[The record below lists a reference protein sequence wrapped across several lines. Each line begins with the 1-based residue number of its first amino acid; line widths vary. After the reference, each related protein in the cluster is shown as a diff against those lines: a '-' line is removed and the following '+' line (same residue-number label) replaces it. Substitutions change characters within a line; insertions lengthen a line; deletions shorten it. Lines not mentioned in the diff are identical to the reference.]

1 MKFGFIIF
9 GLLIPLI
16 VSADVVTEWNEIT
29 ITTETTAKQLPFE
42 ASRTMAI
49 VHTAIFDAVNS
60 IDQQYT
66 PYKTKIDAPAGSSV
80 EAAAITAA
88 YTTLVA
94 LFPDQKSSL
103 DSAYNNSL
111 SKISAAVDS
120 KNNGI
125 AVGQKAAAAILAFRQ
140 SDGSDAPNVYQPKT
154 TAGVYVPTMLP
165 LGSTWGNVKP
175 WVMQSSSQFRPGPP
189 PDLTSTEWSHDFEES
204 KTLGGKKSTTRTA
217 EQTEIA
223 KCWTLTGPA
232 SWDPVVRQLAAS
244 PGRSIIQ
251 NAHLFA
257 LVEIATA
264 DAYISVFDAKYTY
277 NFWRPITAIRNA
289 AIDGN
294 DATTAVADWEPLID
308 TPMHPEY
315 PCAHCITSAAAGV
328 VLENEFGTGTLPVFK
343 MNSPMSKDVV
353 RQWTTIKQYVDEVSA
368 ARIYGGIHYR
378 NSTVVGQE
386 MGRKIGQL
394 AIENYM
400 RPGLRGGGARKPGL

>member
-1 MKFGFIIF
+1 MRLWFIIF
-9 GLLIPLI
+9 ALLIPLI
-16 VSADVVTEWNEIT
+16 VSADVVTDWNEIT
-29 ITTETTAKQLPFE
+29 ITTETAAKQLPFE

-60 IDQQYT
+60 IEPHYK
-66 PYKTKIDAPAGSSV
+66 PYKIKIDAPAGSSI

-94 LFPDQKSSL
+94 LFSDQKNSL
-103 DSAYNNSL
+103 DSAYANSL
-111 SKISAAVDS
+111 SKISANADS

-125 AVGQKAAAAILAFRQ
+125 AVGQKAASAILAFRQ
-140 SDGSDAPNVYQPKT
+140 SDGSDAPNSYQPKT
-154 TAGVYVPTMLP
+154 TAGVYVPTILP
-165 LGSTWGNVKP
+165 IGSTWGNVKP
-175 WVMQSSSQFRPGPP
+175 WAMQSGSQFRPGPP
-189 PDLTSTEWSHDFEES
+189 PALTSPEWSRDFEES
-204 KTLGGKKSTTRTA
+204 KTIGGKKSTIRTA

-223 KCWTLTGPA
+223 KCWTLTGPS
-232 SWDPVVRQLAAS
+232 SWDPIVRQLAAS
-244 PGRSIIQ
+244 AGRSILQ

-277 NFWRPITAIRNA
+277 NFWRPITAIRNG

-294 DATTAVADWEPLID
+294 NATTAQADWEPLID

-315 PCAHCITSAAAGV
+315 PCAHCITSSAAGV
-328 VLENEFGTGTLPVFK
+328 VLENEFGNGTLPVFQL
-343 MNSPMSKDVV
+343 NSPMSKDVV

-378 NSTVVGQE
+378 NSTVVGQQ

-394 AIENYM
+394 VIENYM
-400 RPGLRGGGARKPGL
+400 KATK